1 MASSS
6 PTRAPLTHRGDAP
19 AELRLFLR
27 EGLRDPAA
35 VGAVAPSSPA
45 LVRALV
51 AAAVTST
58 RPVRVLEVGAGTGRA
73 TRALADGLAPG
84 SRLDVVESNPRF
96 AEHLG
101 RVVTGRSS
109 DVDVRVVCGRVEDLS
124 PAERYDHVVSA
135 LPFTNFDPADV
146 ERILGLYAGWLRP
159 SGTLSYFAYRG
170 TWMLRRATASP
181 AEVRR
186 HRSVE
191 RVLAAHHRTR
201 RSSSTTVWRNLPPAV
216 VRRVEEPGAVPSPA
230 ASLGGTS

>member
-27 EGLRDPAA
+27 EGLRDPPR

-101 RVVTGRSS
+101 RV
-109 DVDVRVVCGRVEDLS
+109 
-124 PAERYDHVVSA
+124 
-135 LPFTNFDPADV
+135 
-146 ERILGLYAGWLRP
+146 
-159 SGTLSYFAYRG
+159 
-170 TWMLRRATASP
+170 
-181 AEVRR
+181 
-186 HRSVE
+186 
-191 RVLAAHHRTR
+191 
-201 RSSSTTVWRNLPPAV
+201 
-216 VRRVEEPGAVPSPA
+216 
-230 ASLGGTS
+230 

>member
-1 MASSS
+1 MTSSS
-6 PTRAPLTHRGDAP
+6 PTRVPVTHRGAAP

-51 AAAVTST
+51 AAAVAST

-96 AEHLG
+96 AEHL
-101 RVVTGRSS
+101 RRLASGRSS
-109 DVDVRVVCGRVEDLS
+109 DVDVRVVCGRVEDLR
-124 PAERYDHVVSA
+124 PAEPYDHIVSA

-146 ERILGLYAGWLRP
+146 ERILGLYTRWLRP
-159 SGTLSYFAYRG
+159 TGTLSYFAYRG
-170 TWMLRRATASP
+170 TATLRRATASP
-181 AEVRR
+181 AEARR
-186 HRSVE
+186 HRAVQ
-191 RVLAAHHRTR
+191 RVLEAHHRTR
-201 RSSSTTVWRNLPPAV
+201 RTSSTTVWRNLPPAV
-216 VRRVEEPGAVPSPA
+216 VRRVEEPAVMPSPVA
-230 ASLGGTS
+230 WPGSTS